1 MKGQRLPHQEKK
13 KPKNWIA
20 DLFIIIFMG
29 LRKLQGG
36 KTMEKRITAFL
47 AVCAAGR
54 KKERKAVFAT

>member
-1 MKGQRLPHQEKK
+1 
-13 KPKNWIA
+13 
-20 DLFIIIFMG
+20 MG